1 MKGTGIFLE
10 SLRLGLMPLGEN
22 IGSVLPKHSRMPV
35 ILIFSFLL
43 GVGATSAEPAIAV
56 LKSAGAGVKP
66 DQAPLLYS
74 LLNDFSG

>member
-1 MKGTGIFLE
+1 
-10 SLRLGLMPLGEN
+10 
-22 IGSVLPKHSRMPV
+22 
-35 ILIFSFLL
+35 
-43 GVGATSAEPAIAV
+43 AEPAIAV

>member
-1 MKGTGIFLE
+1 MKGTGIFME

-43 GVGATSAEPAIAV
+43 GV
-56 LKSAGAGVKP
+56 
-66 DQAPLLYS
+66 
-74 LLNDFSG
+74 